1 MRVIKKSSYRWRWDA
16 IGISASMVC
25 AVHCVAL
32 PLLVSSLPFLGI
44 ELLSNKVF
52 EAVMIGTSLAVGS
65 WALSTGY
72 RRRRRY
78 GWPVALFAMGMFF
91 LLYSTLWTIPK
102 NEEIVFKALAA
113 ASIITAHAFNWKYGR
128 NCEIGPAHTQNA
140 KHDHQ

>member
-1 MRVIKKSSYRWRWDA
+1 MRVIKKSSYSSRWDA

-52 EAVMIGTSLAVGS
+52 EAVMILTSLTVGS
-65 WALSTGY
+65 WALFTGY
-72 RRRRRY
+72 RRRRRFL
-78 GWPVALFAMGMFF
+78 WPVALFAVGMFF
-91 LLYSTLWTIPK
+91 LLYGTLWTIPK

-113 ASIITAHAFNWKYGR
+113 TSIVTAHVFNWKYGR
-128 NCEIGPAHTQNA
+128 SCEIGSAHFQNA
-140 KHDHQ
+140 NHEHR